1 MKKYSRKKFK
11 LVIFDLDGTLLNTLD
26 DLYNSVAFALSENG
40 LAPRTKAEVRQF
52 LGNGMKNLIHR
63 SVPEGTN
70 PDDELAAYTSFR
82 AHYKVHCTDL
92 TAPYP
97 GIPEALSR
105 IQDAGIHVAV
115 LSNKA
120 DPEAV
125 RLCNLYIPGLFDSAA
140 GEREGI
146 PRKPAPEG
154 VLSLMKDAG
163 ADTSETLY
171 VGDSE
176 VDIETAR
183 NAGVPCLSVNWGF
196 RDTDQLL
203 TSGASMVVSS
213 AAEMAE
219 AILLP

>member
-1 MKKYSRKKFK
+1 MTSSKYK

-26 DLYNSVAFALSENG
+26 DLHNSVAFALTSNG
-40 LAPRTKAEVRQF
+40 LAPRTKAEVRSF

-63 SVPEGTN
+63 SVPLGTN
-70 PDDELAAYTSFR
+70 SETERAVYDSFR
-82 AHYKVHCTDL
+82 SHYKDHCADL

-97 GIPEALSR
+97 GIPEAMAKIR
-105 IQDAGIHVAV
+105 DTGIHVAV

-120 DPEAV
+120 DPESV

-146 PRKPAPEG
+146 PRKPSPEG
-154 VLSLMKDAG
+154 VLALMKNAG
-163 ADTSETLY
+163 AAPDEALY

-183 NAGVPCLSVNWGF
+183 NAGVDCLSVNWGF

-203 TSGASMVVSS
+203 ASGATKVVST
-213 AAEMAE
+213 AEEMAD

>member
-1 MKKYSRKKFK
+1 
-11 LVIFDLDGTLLNTLD
+11 
-26 DLYNSVAFALSENG
+26 
-40 LAPRTKAEVRQF
+40 
-52 LGNGMKNLIHR
+52 MKNLIHR
-63 SVPEGTN
+63 SVPDGTD
-70 PDDELAAYTSFR
+70 PETELAAYRAFR

-105 IQDAGIHVAV
+105 IKEAGIHIAV

-125 RLCNLYIPGLFDSAA
+125 RLCNLYVPGLFDSAA

-146 PRKPAPEG
+146 PRKPSPEG
-154 VLSLMKDAG
+154 VLTLMKGAG
-163 ADTSETLY
+163 VSPGETLY

-176 VDIETAR
+176 VDIETAK
-183 NAGVPCLSVNWGF
+183 NAGVSCLSVNWGF
-196 RDTDQLL
+196 RDTDQLFA
-203 TSGASMVVSS
+203 SGASKVVST
-213 AAEMAE
+213 AEEMAD

>member
-1 MKKYSRKKFK
+1 MNDSLKYK

-26 DLYNSVAFALSENG
+26 DLYNSVAFALSENS

-63 SVPEGTN
+63 SVPDGTD
-70 PDDELAAYTSFR
+70 PETELAAYRAFR

-105 IQDAGIHVAV
+105 IKEAGIHIAV

-125 RLCNLYIPGLFDSAA
+125 RLCNLYVPGLFDSAA

-146 PRKPAPEG
+146 PRKPSPEG
-154 VLSLMKDAG
+154 VLTLMKGAG
-163 ADTSETLY
+163 ERPQRMRAFP
-171 VGDSE
+171 
-176 VDIETAR
+176 AF
-183 NAGVPCLSVNWGF
+183 P
-196 RDTDQLL
+196 
-203 TSGASMVVSS
+203 
-213 AAEMAE
+213 
-219 AILLP
+219 

>member
-1 MKKYSRKKFK
+1 MNDSLKYR

-63 SVPEGTN
+63 SVPDGTD
-70 PDDELAAYTSFR
+70 PETELAAYRAFR

-105 IQDAGIHVAV
+105 IKEAGIHVAV

-125 RLCNLYIPGLFDSAA
+125 RLCNLYVPGLFDSAA

-146 PRKPAPEG
+146 PRKPSPEG
-154 VLSLMKDAG
+154 VLTLMKGAG
-163 ADTSETLY
+163 ASPGETLY

-176 VDIETAR
+176 VDIETAK
-183 NAGVPCLSVNWGF
+183 NAGVSCLSVNWGF
-196 RDTDQLL
+196 RDTEQLFA
-203 TSGASMVVSS
+203 SGASKVVST
-213 AAEMAE
+213 AEEMAD